1 MRTEIAVPSKQNG
14 LAKMAAYGLP
24 AVHAARLPA
33 RVVAAL
39 RWSSSVPEFESE
51 PKLGLP
57 RVSASFALL
66 PDRADLEDA
75 LPIAQAACATGSPTA
90 CLTATARLAAVAVT
104 RPTAQTDHK
113 LAMAVYAE
121 KLAQYPADVVA
132 QACEV
137 WMGRSPFWPA
147 VSEILKVCEWVM
159 QPRRELVRMIEFS
172 LQHYEIELQS
182 QAQSATVHHLHV

>member
-1 MRTEIAVPSKQNG
+1 MRTEIALPAEQRAI
-14 LAKMAAYGLP
+14 AKMAAFGVP
-24 AVHAARLPA
+24 AVHAAKLPA
-33 RVVAAL
+33 PVVSAL

-57 RVSASFALL
+57 RVSARFLQL
-66 PDRADLEDA
+66 PDRAELEDA
-75 LPIAQAACATGSPTA
+75 LPAARAACTAGTQAAC
-90 CLTATARLAAVAVT
+90 LKATARLAAVAVT
-104 RPTAQTDHK
+104 RPTAQTDQK

-121 KLAQYPADVVA
+121 KLASYPPDVVA

-159 QPRRELVRMIEFS
+159 QPRRELVRLIEFS
-172 LQHYEIELQS
+172 IEHYDVEI
-182 QAQSATVHHLHV
+182 QAEGQPATVHHLHA